1 MLFARLGDPENVS
14 AMLRKLFTASTR
26 DNLFDSHPPFQID
39 GNFGATAAI
48 VEALMQSHNGEI
60 ELLPALPKG
69 CRNGSFRG
77 LVARGNKVVSAVWK
91 DGKIVSKLVEN
102 R

>member
-1 MLFARLGDPENVS
+1 
-14 AMLRKLFTASTR
+14 
-26 DNLFDSHPPFQID
+26 
-39 GNFGATAAI
+39 
-48 VEALMQSHNGEI
+48 MQSHNGEI